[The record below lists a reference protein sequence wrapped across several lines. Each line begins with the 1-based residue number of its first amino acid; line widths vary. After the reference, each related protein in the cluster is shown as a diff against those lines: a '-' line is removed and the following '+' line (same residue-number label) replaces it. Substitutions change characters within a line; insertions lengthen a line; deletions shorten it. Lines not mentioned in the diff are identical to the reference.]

1 MLAFPTVF
9 FTLAGTGNDSLNT
22 TGGTSMNDTAS
33 TANPAAVTIDYATV
47 KDLAVFQEHYDRL
60 TSEIQQAR
68 VQLDS
73 SPPLTDGSERAKKR
87 DEWRSWLELQI
98 RSKSRARQ
106 DLVSGLEAR
115 QIFVLDLPA

>member
-1 MLAFPTVF
+1 
-9 FTLAGTGNDSLNT
+9 
-22 TGGTSMNDTAS
+22 MNDTAS

-47 KDLAVFQEHYDRL
+47 KDLTVFQEHYDRL
-60 TSEIQQAR
+60 SEEIQQAR

-87 DEWRSWLELQI
+87 EEWRSWLELQI

-106 DLVSGLEAR
+106 ELVRGLEAR
-115 QIFVLDLPA
+115 QIYITGLPE

>member
-1 MLAFPTVF
+1 
-9 FTLAGTGNDSLNT
+9 
-22 TGGTSMNDTAS
+22 MNDTAS
-33 TANPAAVTIDYATV
+33 TANPAVVTIDYATV

-60 TSEIQQAR
+60 SEEIQQAR

-87 DEWRSWLELQI
+87 EEWRSWLELQI

-106 DLVSGLEAR
+106 ELVRGLEAR
-115 QIFVLDLPA
+115 QIYITGLPE

>member
-1 MLAFPTVF
+1 
-9 FTLAGTGNDSLNT
+9 
-22 TGGTSMNDTAS
+22 MNDTAS
-33 TANPAAVTIDYATV
+33 TANQAAVTIDYATV

-60 TSEIQQAR
+60 TEEIQQAR

-98 RSKSRARQ
+98 RSKSRARA
-106 DLVSGLEAR
+106 DLVRGLEAR
-115 QIFVLDLPA
+115 QICITGLPE

>member
-1 MLAFPTVF
+1 MS
-9 FTLAGTGNDSLNT
+9 DS
-22 TGGTSMNDTAS
+22 AS
-33 TANPAAVTIDYATV
+33 TTKQAAVTIDYATV

-73 SPPLTDGSERAKKR
+73 SPPLADGSERAKKR

-106 DLVSGLEAR
+106 ELVRGLEAR
-115 QIFVLDLPA
+115 QIYITGLPE

>member
-1 MLAFPTVF
+1 MS
-9 FTLAGTGNDSLNT
+9 DS
-22 TGGTSMNDTAS
+22 AS
-33 TANPAAVTIDYATV
+33 TTKQAAVTIDYATV

-73 SPPLTDGSERAKKR
+73 SPPLADGSERAKKR

-98 RSKSRARQ
+98 RSKSRSRA
-106 DLVSGLEAR
+106 DLVRGLEAR

>member
-1 MLAFPTVF
+1 
-9 FTLAGTGNDSLNT
+9 
-22 TGGTSMNDTAS
+22 MNDTAS

-60 TSEIQQAR
+60 TEEIQQAR

-98 RSKSRARQ
+98 RSKSRARA
-106 DLVSGLEAR
+106 DLVRGLEAR

>member
-1 MLAFPTVF
+1 MS
-9 FTLAGTGNDSLNT
+9 DS
-22 TGGTSMNDTAS
+22 AS
-33 TANPAAVTIDYATV
+33 TTKQAAVTIDYATV

-73 SPPLTDGSERAKKR
+73 SPSLADGSERAKKR

>member
-1 MLAFPTVF
+1 MS
-9 FTLAGTGNDSLNT
+9 D
-22 TGGTSMNDTAS
+22 TSS
-33 TANPAAVTIDYATV
+33 TANQAAVTIDYATV

-60 TSEIQQAR
+60 TEEIQQAR

-98 RSKSRARQ
+98 RSKSRARA
-106 DLVSGLEAR
+106 DLVRGLEAR

>member
-1 MLAFPTVF
+1 MS
-9 FTLAGTGNDSLNT
+9 DS
-22 TGGTSMNDTAS
+22 AS
-33 TANPAAVTIDYATV
+33 TKQAAVTIDYSTD
-47 KDLAVFQEHYDRL
+47 KKKEIFQEDYNRL
-60 TSEIQQAR
+60 TEEIQQAR

-98 RSKSRARQ
+98 RSKSRSRA
-106 DLVSGLEAR
+106 DLVRGLEAR